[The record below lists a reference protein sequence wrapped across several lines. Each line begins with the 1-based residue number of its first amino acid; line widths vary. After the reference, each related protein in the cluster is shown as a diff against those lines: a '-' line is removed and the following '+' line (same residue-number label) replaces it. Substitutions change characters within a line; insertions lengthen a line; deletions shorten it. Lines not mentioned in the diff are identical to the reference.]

1 MYKQMTLQ
9 GFFKFLFL
17 FTGIYLKHVSA
28 AGPHDPQAVAA
39 AARAAAVAARAA
51 ATAADAAAA
60 ALLPTQSGESAQGA
74 LEGIP
79 NHASAASAS
88 AAGSQQIPEL
98 PLPQHQQH
106 GPNSISAANQQL
118 PGYVSPTNA
127 SAATDD
133 RNPLSGSIGIPRATQ
148 ERAYAVPEPTST
160 APQAP
165 ASAIA
170 PVDVSAEDNSTFDPR
185 LYLSQQQQQQRSQ
198 RQQQWMSLESQQD
211 ALLQQLLQQTA
222 VQAWDAYRRQRLDG
236 AVEAPISDFLARR
249 GPSPQ

>member
-1 MYKQMTLQ
+1 MTLQ
-9 GFFKFLFL
+9 GLFKFLFL

-28 AGPHDPQAVAA
+28 AGPHDTQAVAA

-51 ATAADAAAA
+51 AVAADAAAA
-60 ALLPTQSGESAQGA
+60 AILPTQSAESAQGA
-74 LEGIP
+74 LEGIS

-88 AAGSQQIPEL
+88 AAAGQQIPEL
-98 PLPQHQQH
+98 PLPQHQH
-106 GPNSISAANQQL
+106 GPSNLPVPGQQL
-118 PGYVSPTNA
+118 PGYVSPT
-127 SAATDD
+127 AAAAADD

-148 ERAYAVPEPTST
+148 ERAYAVPEPTSA

-185 LYLSQQQQQQRSQ
+185 LYMSQQQQQQRSQ

-236 AVEAPISDFLARR
+236 AVEAPASDFLARR